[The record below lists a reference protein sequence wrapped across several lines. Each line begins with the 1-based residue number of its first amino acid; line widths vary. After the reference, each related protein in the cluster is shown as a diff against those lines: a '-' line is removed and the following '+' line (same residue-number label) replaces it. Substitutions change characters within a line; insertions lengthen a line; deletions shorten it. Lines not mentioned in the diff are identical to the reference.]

1 MISNKG
7 VSTDPAKISTVSHWP
22 TPTNVTELRSFLG
35 LASYYRRFIHHF
47 AEVAAPLYRLQEKGS
62 TFRWTANCTDAFEM
76 LKKKLTSAPILAF
89 PRPSDTFILDTD
101 ASECGIGA
109 VLSQRQ
115 EGIERVI
122 AYGSRTLTKSERNY
136 STTRKELLALVYFL
150 QHFRCYLLGQ
160 PFIVRTDHAALT
172 WLQQF
177 KHPEGQ
183 LARWLEQLQE
193 FEFQTEHRPGKQHC
207 NADALS
213 RLHQSQTSVVHCAEV
228 HTVERTWALSWSL
241 KSCNR
246 LRQQILHLVLFWL
259 G

>member
-35 LASYYRRFIHHF
+35 LASYYRRFIYHF

-193 FEFQTEHRPGKQHC
+193 FEFQTEHRPGKQ
-207 NADALS
+207 ATLMLS
-213 RLHQSQTSVVHCAEV
+213 RGYISHKHLLF
-228 HTVERTWALSWSL
+228 TVLKFTRWNILGLCHGPL